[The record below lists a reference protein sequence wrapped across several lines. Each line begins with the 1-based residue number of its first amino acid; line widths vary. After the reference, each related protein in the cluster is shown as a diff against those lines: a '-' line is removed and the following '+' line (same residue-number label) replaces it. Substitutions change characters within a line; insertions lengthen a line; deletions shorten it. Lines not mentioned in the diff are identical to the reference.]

1 MKEVDLLIVGGGCA
15 GMAGA
20 LGAYEKGIRN
30 ILLLERNPRLGGIL
44 NQCIHNGF
52 GLGEFKE
59 ELTGPEFASRFEK
72 EIEKRKIPCL
82 CDTYVTEITKDKVVR
97 YSNKEGYF
105 EVKAKAILF
114 AAGCLERSA
123 GSIALPGE
131 RPSGIMTAGLAQL
144 LLNQYGY
151 LPGERI
157 FILGSGDIGL
167 IMARRLTLEGAKVLG
182 VAELCPW
189 SNGLNRNIVQC
200 LEDFD
205 IPLYLSTT
213 VTKTIGKS
221 RLEAIELSNVDA
233 QRKPIPGTERR
244 IECDTLILSVGLLPN
259 THLLKDAGVRLG
271 ASKGAAVDESYET
284 NVPGL
289 FSAGN
294 VLHVHDLADNVVS
307 EARKAG
313 EEAALYILG
322 ESKEKESSV
331 AIKAGK
337 NVGYVVPS
345 FLSFPAKQGKI
356 SFKFRV
362 SRPLKANSIVVK
374 QGEEVRKTF
383 FNPFLIPSEMKI
395 IDIDA
400 SLFDPSKGDVE
411 ISVMEKEAPN
421 AR

>member
-1 MKEVDLLIVGGGCA
+1 MKEIDLLVVGGGCA

-20 LGAYEKGIRN
+20 LGAYERGIHN
-30 ILLLERNPRLGGIL
+30 ILLLERNARLGGIL

-72 EIEKRKIPCL
+72 EIEKRKIPYL

-97 YSNKEGYF
+97 YSNKEGFF

-131 RPSGIMTAGLAQL
+131 RPSGIITAGLAQS
-144 LLNQYGY
+144 LLNLYGY
-151 LPGERI
+151 LPGQRI

-189 SNGLNRNIVQC
+189 SNGLNRNVVQC

-213 VTKTIGKS
+213 VTKAIGKS
-221 RLEAIELSNVDA
+221 RLKAIEVSSVDA
-233 QRKPIPGTERR
+233 HRSPIPGTERR

-259 THLLKDAGVRLG
+259 THLLRDAGVRFG
-271 ASKGAAVDESYET
+271 ASKGAAVDERYET
-284 NVPGL
+284 SIEGV
-289 FSAGN
+289 FTAGN
-294 VLHVHDLADNVVS
+294 VLHVHDLADNVVL

-313 EEAALYILG
+313 EAAALYILG
-322 ESKEKESSV
+322 ETAKKES
-331 AIKAGK
+331 AIAVKAGK

-345 FLSFPAKQGKI
+345 LLSFPLEKGKI
-356 SFKFRV
+356 AFKFRV
-362 SRPLKANSIVVK
+362 TRPLKANSIVVK
-374 QGEEVRKTF
+374 QGEEVRKTL

-395 IDIDA
+395 IDLDA
-400 SLFDPSKGDVE
+400 SLFDPLKGDVE
-411 ISVMEKEAPN
+411 ISVLEKEAPN
-421 AR
+421 A